1 MQRIYSL
8 KGKVQHYSWGGLEFI
23 PHLLQTENGQNI
35 PFAEYWLGAHPAFS
49 STINFKGKELL
60 LIDFIDQNRELIL
73 GTDVAREFGVLPFL
87 FKVLDV
93 RQMLSI
99 QVHPSKTE
107 AVKGFEKEN
116 VAGVSLS
123 APNRNYKDE
132 NHKPEAMVALDDFYL
147 LHGFKP
153 EKELLAILNKV
164 TELSFLQPVFEAGGY
179 KGLYQHVMGMNQEEV
194 NKKLQAL
201 AERISPLYENGELQ
215 KMDEDFWAAR
225 AIKSFC
231 KNGQY
236 DKGIFSIY
244 LFNLVHLKKGE
255 GIYQPEGMPHAYL
268 EGQNIELMANSDN
281 VLRGGLTDKHVDV
294 IELMK
299 HTRFEATLPNI
310 LQATDEGL
318 YQTTAKEFCLY
329 KYEDDFTANKVTTD
343 GPEIIFCLHGRLVLQ
358 MEKDSLS
365 FSKGEAAFV
374 FANTELKI
382 ERDNNS
388 VIFRA
393 AVPAV

>member
-1 MQRIYSL
+1 
-8 KGKVQHYSWGGLEFI
+8 
-23 PHLLQTENGQNI
+23 
-35 PFAEYWLGAHPAFS
+35 
-49 STINFKGKELL
+49 
-60 LIDFIDQNRELIL
+60 
-73 GTDVAREFGVLPFL
+73 
-87 FKVLDV
+87 
-93 RQMLSI
+93 
-99 QVHPSKTE
+99 
-107 AVKGFEKEN
+107 
-116 VAGVSLS
+116 
-123 APNRNYKDE
+123 
-132 NHKPEAMVALDDFYL
+132 
-147 LHGFKP
+147 
-153 EKELLAILNKV
+153 
-164 TELSFLQPVFEAGGY
+164 
-179 KGLYQHVMGMNQEEV
+179 
-194 NKKLQAL
+194 
-201 AERISPLYENGELQ
+201 
-215 KMDEDFWAAR
+215 
-225 AIKSFC
+225 
-231 KNGQY
+231 
-236 DKGIFSIY
+236 
-244 LFNLVHLKKGE
+244 
-255 GIYQPEGMPHAYL
+255 MP
-268 EGQNIELMANSDN
+268 NSDN

>member
-73 GTDVAREFGVLPFL
+73 GTDVAREFGALPFL

-132 NHKPEAMVALDDFYL
+132 NHKPEAMVALGDFYL

-164 TELSFLQPVFEAGGY
+164 TELSFLQPVFEAGDY

>member
-49 STINFKGKELL
+49 STINFKRKELL

-73 GTDVAREFGVLPFL
+73 GTDVAREFGALPFL

>member
-1 MQRIYSL
+1 VQRIYSL

-164 TELSFLQPVFEAGGY
+164 SELSFLQPVFEAGGY

>member
-8 KGKVQHYSWGGLEFI
+8 KGKVQHYSWGGLDFI

-73 GTDVAREFGVLPFL
+73 GTDVAREFSVLPFL